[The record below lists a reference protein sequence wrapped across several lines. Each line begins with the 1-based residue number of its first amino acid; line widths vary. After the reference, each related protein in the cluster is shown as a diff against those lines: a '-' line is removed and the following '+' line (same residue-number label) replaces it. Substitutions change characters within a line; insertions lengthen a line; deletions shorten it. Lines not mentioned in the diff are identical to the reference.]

1 MTKPREKINPRELM
15 EKALRLI
22 AEELVELKQA
32 SAMGKLD
39 PDNTT
44 ALIRYSDAL
53 LKYVKDGIGQEEE
66 EKKTVAKMSNEEL
79 IEAAK
84 KLTEKNKKSDVI

>member
-1 MTKPREKINPRELM
+1 MSRPRPKINPRDLM
-15 EKALRLI
+15 EKALQLI
-22 AEELVELKQA
+22 AEELAELKDA

-39 PDNTT
+39 TDNTT

-66 EKKTVAKMSNEEL
+66 EKKTVSKMTDEEL
-79 IEAAK
+79 LKAAADLAAK
-84 KLTEKNKKSDVI
+84 AKK

>member
-1 MTKPREKINPRELM
+1 MSRPKPKINPRDLM

-22 AEELVELKQA
+22 AEELNELKDA
-32 SAMGKLD
+32 SDMGKLD
-39 PDNTT
+39 ADNTT

-66 EKKTVAKMSNEEL
+66 EKKAVAKMTNEEL
-79 IEAAK
+79 IAAASKLAEKDK
-84 KLTEKNKKSDVI
+84 K

>member
-1 MTKPREKINPRELM
+1 M

-22 AEELVELKQA
+22 KEELEELKDA

-66 EKKTVAKMSNEEL
+66 EKKTAAKMTNEEL
-79 IEAAK
+79 LKAAAELAIKAK
-84 KLTEKNKKSDVI
+84 K